1 MMLTKA
7 LDSLGLNTE
16 SKLRRRG
23 NELYG
28 RVFHRGNRPKP
39 LDIDSYSQFGEDV
52 FVRHLLSGTH
62 GTYVDIG
69 SGHPISG
76 SNSYAFYKLGW
87 SGTLVDPVASNIDA
101 SQVARKRDRIVQAC
115 VGGSTEGITFFEYD
129 VYQYSTT
136 SLERVEELRS
146 LGYEPKLSYLSPMVK
161 LSELGLQAKPT
172 DACFL
177 SIDVEGMEMQVL
189 ESNDWS
195 TFLPAVLLIE
205 EWDAPLG
212 KTTPVCEYLRG
223 FSYALVAVLGPTS
236 VYQHLEFQPAG

>member
-1 MMLTKA
+1 MLTKT
-7 LDSLGLNTE
+7 LDFLGLHRDGN
-16 SKLRRRG
+16 LRGKG
-23 NELYG
+23 NQIYG
-28 RVFHRGNRPKP
+28 RIFHRGNRPKP
-39 LDIDSYSQFGEDV
+39 IDIDSYSQFGEDV
-52 FVRHLLSGTH
+52 FVRHLLSGRH

-87 SGTLVDPVASNIDA
+87 TGILVDPVASNIEA
-101 SQVARKRDRIVQAC
+101 SQAARKRDRIVQAC
-115 VGGSTEGITFFEYD
+115 VGGSGEGITFFEYD

-161 LSELGLQAKPT
+161 LSDLGVEAKPT

-195 TFLPAVLLIE
+195 KFLPAVLLIE

-212 KTTPVCEYLRG
+212 KTTQVCEYLRG
-223 FSYALVAVLGPTS
+223 FGYHLVAVLGPTS
-236 VYQHLEFQPAG
+236 IYQHQDFQPAS